1 MLSALQIASSV
12 RSVKRGDPDGSIES
26 VSRRTLK
33 LPDHLASGIDFTD
46 YRVRSVGD
54 ESISVFQALRK
65 TQERPKE
72 GWVGVVLPNERR
84 GHRVQVELI
93 FDSSALRRLVADSV
107 VEKEDVA
114 IGELAHTVL
123 K

>member
-1 MLSALQIASSV
+1 LERAV
-12 RSVKRGDPDGSIES
+12 RSVKRGEPDGSIKS
-26 VSRRTLK
+26 VSGRTLK
-33 LPDHLASGIDFTD
+33 LPDHLASGVDFPD
-46 YRVRSVGD
+46 YRVRSVGN

-65 TQERPKE
+65 TQERPEE

-84 GHRVQVELI
+84 GHRVQVKLI
-93 FDSSALRRLVADSV
+93 FDSSTLRRLVADSV

-114 IGELAHTVL
+114 IRELAHPVL